1 MSKNI
6 FHHPV
11 KHSMW
16 HLNIFI
22 SRSPKFGDGW
32 TSPKQ
37 QRRSRAPHHLPRRA
51 CTKPSWGQVRSSPS
65 SPKPNHFDSSS
76 RRWYHLLVPPPH
88 AARGFPLPFL
98 FLRSPR
104 GYSGALPVTWHPG
117 VGAGC
122 DRSRDVAQKPRHFA
136 ADDWLLPPAS
146 PACCLVPVPR
156 LSRLV
161 PPNLRLSHQKRS
173 ICCVQHP
180 PALRVT
186 SIIGRNFLAHDGA
199 VADRVSPVVTSSGLG
214 RSSTSYRWPLLV
226 DTACPQPRAH
236 KTMHYFLKKKKHSRS
251 VHVQWY
257 LCVWRLS

>member
-1 MSKNI
+1 M
-6 FHHPV
+6 
-11 KHSMW
+11 
-16 HLNIFI
+16 
-22 SRSPKFGDGW
+22 
-32 TSPKQ
+32 
-37 QRRSRAPHHLPRRA
+37 
-51 CTKPSWGQVRSSPS
+51 
-65 SPKPNHFDSSS
+65 
-76 RRWYHLLVPPPH
+76 
-88 AARGFPLPFL
+88 
-98 FLRSPR
+98 
-104 GYSGALPVTWHPG
+104 
-117 VGAGC
+117 
-122 DRSRDVAQKPRHFA
+122 
-136 ADDWLLPPAS
+136 LPPAS

-236 KTMHYFLKKKKHSRS
+236 KTMHFFLKKKALS
-251 VHVQWY
+251 VCACTVVFVRVTSFVKLGEKEGPTNLAATARRTATGLLPRRVIRRVPDVRGGRGRDW
-257 LCVWRLS
+257 WS